1 MDKEKRIDKINQLR
15 FNRVLYCNKYV
26 VLTENHSGIKFGY
39 FRNEFEGDVKVG
51 NCFNEY
57 FNPHI
62 FKQIQKSEEKFIPT
76 LEDLHIIKKID
87 NKYIYLIKNGD
98 KKLIKFNK
106 PQQEFSPLDLVYIN
120 GDKLIKDHIF
130 TKYFKD
136 FLARFDNKVKFDNN
150 HFKIHRY
157 LVEDIYKYGV
167 SMCEL
172 DDIHKLTFICDYELN
187 GNLTTGDIYLKF
199 ELGPSYAYIFDDDLK
214 ELNVTYNQVLMKAS
228 NVKGC
233 KTLQEYY
240 DKYTEKINALKN
252 KRKILEK
259 ISKKAEEYY
268 IKHPLPYSKEDIIG
282 KYEIMEL
289 EFDHV
294 YRLSNCN
301 VENDFNNYVDE
312 EDLPKYARPEDIVV
326 LVYDKQTKQKKYY
339 FSHVEYDISYN
350 YELDLLEKKLDAVK
364 ERMANS

>member
-1 MDKEKRIDKINQLR
+1 MDKEKMKKLNLDK
-15 FNRVLYCNKYV
+15 VLFFNKYV
-26 VLTENHSGIKFGY
+26 VLTEDCDGYKLGWSKEIFVDPPQIGAYYDLNFGSNGKT
-39 FRNEFEGDVKVG
+39 FVLVE
-51 NCFNEY
+51 
-57 FNPHI
+57 
-62 FKQIQKSEEKFIPT
+62 KSEETFIPT
-76 LEDLHIIKKID
+76 LEELHIIKKID

-106 PQQEFSPLDLVYIN
+106 PQEEFSPLDLVYIN
-120 GDKLIKDHIF
+120 GDKLIKDNVF

-214 ELNVTYNQVLMKAS
+214 ELKVTYNQVLMKTS

-240 DKYTEKINALKN
+240 DKYTKKINALKN
-252 KRKILEK
+252 KRKIFEK

-268 IKHPLPYSKEDIIG
+268 AKHPLPFSEKDIIG
-282 KYEIMEL
+282 KFEVVEL
-289 EFDHV
+289 ETDNV
-294 YRLSNCN
+294 YRLVDYDDDTKCIY
-301 VENDFNNYVDE
+301 VEIKDLPNYVRE
-312 EDLPKYARPEDIVV
+312 KDIVI
-326 LVYDKQTKQKKYY
+326 LVKDKNTKQEKYY
-339 FSHVEYDISYN
+339 FTRTDYDNSFN
-350 YELDLLEKKLDAVK
+350 YYLNYLEKKLDAVK